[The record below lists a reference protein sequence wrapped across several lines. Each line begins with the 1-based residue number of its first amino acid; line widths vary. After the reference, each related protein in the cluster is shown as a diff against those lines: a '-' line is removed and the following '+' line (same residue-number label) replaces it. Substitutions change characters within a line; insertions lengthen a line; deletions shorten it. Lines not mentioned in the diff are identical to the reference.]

1 MKPTM
6 GMRRAVAALTFF
18 IVAVALNW
26 ILCGCNKKPGPIAQV
41 PSDARPELRRA
52 VAAICTPG
60 QLLDN
65 YGDELQVAFRLHIL
79 TEEQHFKPEP
89 KDRAT
94 LKEIMIND
102 RLSSY
107 SRMCAAF
114 FLADSEPDARA
125 LLTNYVSSSD
135 LRRRFNAART
145 IQWFAWRPND
155 EAREWAVG
163 ELIKM
168 VENRSLE
175 LPLGT
180 YTPSGTNTEA
190 EGFDSMD
197 DAWTPLAHVV
207 DMLGDL
213 RERRAV
219 PSLTSLVHSTN
230 GDYYGASSALQKI
243 ASPPVRLI
251 PNQGQ
256 DKDRFEALLM
266 QVDMATDQLEKVQ
279 AIRSL
284 GQYADQR
291 AIDKLFT
298 TAVSSGSTFFRRS
311 AIWTLVTMED
321 TNALLALVA
330 VIETNS
336 VTPTDF
342 DKQAVLQGRPT
353 DYSRREAARA
363 LREATF
369 HDFQYET
376 QKWRHWIMT
385 VGNKLNKEEP

>member
-1 MKPTM
+1 M
-6 GMRRAVAALTFF
+6 GIRRANAAL
-18 IVAVALNW
+18 
-26 ILCGCNKKPGPIAQV
+26 ILCIVGIALSSILFGGDNLRDPIAQV
-41 PSDARPELRRA
+41 PSDARPEFRQA

-60 QLLDN
+60 ELLDN

-79 TEEQHFKPEP
+79 TEEQHYKPEP
-89 KDRAT
+89 KERAT
-94 LKEIMIND
+94 LRAMVTND
-102 RLSSY
+102 ALSSY

-114 FLADSEPDARA
+114 FLADSELAARA
-125 LLTNYVSSSD
+125 LLTNYLASTN

-145 IQWFAWRPND
+145 IEWFAWRPKD

-168 VENRSLE
+168 LENKSLE
-175 LPLGT
+175 LPTGT
-180 YTPSGTNTEA
+180 YTPSSTNTEA
-190 EGFDSMD
+190 DGYDSL
-197 DAWTPLAHVV
+197 DAALTPLAYVV

-219 PSLTSLVHSTN
+219 PGLTSLLHSTN
-230 GDYYGASSALQKI
+230 GDCGASSALRKI
-243 ASPPVRLI
+243 TSPQVRLI
-251 PNQGQ
+251 PTQGQ
-256 DKDRFEALLM
+256 DKDRFDALLER
-266 QVDMATDQLEKVQ
+266 VDMAADPLQRVQ

-284 GQYADQR
+284 AQYADRR

-298 TAVSSGSTFFRRS
+298 IAVSSGSTFFRRN
-311 AIWTLVTMED
+311 AIWTLATMED

-342 DKQAVLQGRPT
+342 DKQAILEDRPP

-363 LREATF
+363 LRKATF
-369 HDFQYET
+369 QDYQYET
-376 QKWRHWIMT
+376 QKWRRWIMT
-385 VGNKLNKEEP
+385 VGNKLNQEEP